1 EREQRSSPDQ
11 PRPGG
16 IREKEKLEKLVFSG
30 DVVMLSDLY
39 GPARLFYI
47 NGEGQLMSADP
58 HAFRF
63 EGAAK
68 IIKAFD
74 DSVKCRNYQRTG
86 GKPRSTQTRR
96 LKSTTNTIPD
106 RSMVT
111 RASDESGRVLSAK
124 WQSVTDSAKTL
135 WEATPFTHDKA
146 TTEAARGRIADGAV
160 GTLEGLGTLMGP
172 SAQEYMAGAFNPEQ
186 AAINKVRQQNQQAA
200 GKAIY
205 DNTKGAVTD
214 AYQRNGLAGAAA
226 MVVTASVAELAGTKG
241 LGTVEKVGT
250 LGDVAK
256 LGKAVELEKL
266 EGYLG
271 TYKGQKVLLQNV
283 DVVKMDYVRR
293 STADRNLLRKE
304 FDNGV
309 RKKFLKDIANNPE
322 VVKRLDAFDRSV
334 LAKGVVPD
342 GYQVHHK
349 LPLDDSGNNN
359 FDNLVLIST
368 RPEHAAF
375 TTTQKHIT
383 KNLTPTGTN
392 IVLWP
397 KPQGIIYP

>member
-1 EREQRSSPDQ
+1 
-11 PRPGG
+11 
-16 IREKEKLEKLVFSG
+16 
-30 DVVMLSDLY
+30 
-39 GPARLFYI
+39 
-47 NGEGQLMSADP
+47 
-58 HAFRF
+58 
-63 EGAAK
+63 
-68 IIKAFD
+68 
-74 DSVKCRNYQRTG
+74 RNYQRTG

-146 TTEAARGRIADGAV
+146 TTDAARGRIADGAA

-241 LGTVEKVGT
+241 LGTVEKVGK

-266 EGYLG
+266 DSYLG
-271 TYKGQKVLLQNV
+271 TYKGKNVLLQNV
-283 DVVKMDYVRR
+283 DVVKMNYIKRSNEDLLALRRTFNNSVRR
-293 STADRNLLRKE
+293 DFAKS
-304 FDNGV
+304 
-309 RKKFLKDIANNPE
+309 IANHPD
-322 VVKRLDAFDRSV
+322 VVARLDTSQREMLSIGRIPKD
-334 LAKGVVPD
+334 
-342 GYQVHHK
+342 YQAHHK
-349 LPLDDSGNNN
+349 LPLEDSGTND
-359 FDNLVLIST
+359 FSNLVLIKSA
-368 RPEHAAF
+368 PEHPVF
-375 TTTQKHIT
+375 TTTQRRISN
-383 KNLTPTGTN
+383 NLSPKGENT
-392 IVLWP
+392 VLWP
-397 KPQGIIYP
+397 VPKGVIYP